1 MNKPIWPGSSSF
13 TIGSTPF
20 GFYDTDIQFQADA
33 DKVAKFCAQR
43 LGYPIM
49 EVELQDINFYTAFEM
64 AVTMYGNELYAY
76 KVRDNI
82 LSLEGLPTENITSL
96 NNALITPNLGNIIRL
111 SEQYGAEAGVGGNV
125 TWYSGS
131 VPMKPN
137 VQEYDLD
144 EWAIS
149 QSIDGP
155 IEIKQVYYQAPPAL
169 TRFYDPY
176 AGLGSGFGAAN
187 AINSFGF
194 GSFSPALN
202 FLMSP
207 VSYDMQVLQQ
217 LELSEQIR
225 LSNYSFELINN
236 KLKIFP
242 IPRGIYNLWIRYIK
256 VEDRLLNS
264 ITYPGSGSG
273 ITNVSNVPYTNPV
286 YTQMNSIGRSWV
298 FEYTLA
304 LCKEMLGYVR
314 GKYDTVPIPNSDV
327 KLNASDLI
335 SSAAAERTA
344 LIERLRLY
352 LDETSN
358 KSLLERRKD
367 ESDFKLQELSKVP
380 LTIFIG

>member
-64 AVTMYGNELYAY
+64 AVTMYGNEIYAY

-82 LSLEGLPTENITSL
+82 LSLEGLPTTNITSL

-131 VPMKPN
+131 VSMKPN
-137 VQEYDLD
+137 VQEYDLN

-149 QSIDGP
+149 QSIEGP
-155 IEIKQVYYQAPPAL
+155 IEIKQIYYQAPPAL

-236 KLKIFP
+236 RLKIFP

-273 ITNVSNVPYTNPV
+273 VTNVSNVPYTNPV

-358 KSLLERRKD
+358 KALLERRKD

>member
-13 TIGSTPF
+13 SIGDTPF
-20 GFYDTDIQFQADA
+20 GFYDLDLQFQLDA
-33 DKVAKFCAQR
+33 DRVAKFCAQR

-49 EVELQDINFYTAFEM
+49 EVELQNINFYTAFEM
-64 AVTMYGNELYAY
+64 AVTTYGNELYAY

-82 LSLEGLPTENITSL
+82 LTLEGTPTENITSL
-96 NNALITPNLGNIIRL
+96 NNALVTPNLANVIKI

-131 VPMKPN
+131 LSLQPG
-137 VQEYDLD
+137 VQEYDLN
-144 EWAIS
+144 EWAVS
-149 QSIDGP
+149 QSINSD
-155 IEIKQVYYQAPPAL
+155 IEIKQVFYQGPPPL

-176 AGLGSGFGAAN
+176 AGLGSGFGVAN

-207 VSYDMQVLQQ
+207 VNYDMQVLQQ
-217 LELSEQIR
+217 LEISEQIR

-236 KLKIFP
+236 RLKIFP
-242 IPRGIYNLWIRYIK
+242 IPQHIHNLWFRYIK
-256 VEDRLLNS
+256 TEDRLLNS

-273 ITNVSNVPYTNPV
+273 ITNVSNVPYTNPT
-286 YTQMNSIGRSWV
+286 YTQINSIGRSWV

-314 GKYDTVPIPNSDV
+314 GKYDNVPIPNSEV
-327 KLNASDLI
+327 RLNAADLI
-335 SSAAAERTA
+335 SAAANEKTA
-344 LIERLRLY
+344 LIERLRNY

-358 KSLLERRKD
+358 KALLERRKD
-367 ESDFKLQELSKVP
+367 ESDFRIQELNKVP
-380 LTIFIG
+380 LNIYIG

>member
-1 MNKPIWPGSSSF
+1 
-13 TIGSTPF
+13 
-20 GFYDTDIQFQADA
+20 
-33 DKVAKFCAQR
+33 
-43 LGYPIM
+43 
-49 EVELQDINFYTAFEM
+49 
-64 AVTMYGNELYAY
+64 
-76 KVRDNI
+76 
-82 LSLEGLPTENITSL
+82 
-96 NNALITPNLGNIIRL
+96 
-111 SEQYGAEAGVGGNV
+111 
-125 TWYSGS
+125 
-131 VPMKPN
+131 
-137 VQEYDLD
+137 
-144 EWAIS
+144 
-149 QSIDGP
+149 
-155 IEIKQVYYQAPPAL
+155 
-169 TRFYDPY
+169 
-176 AGLGSGFGAAN
+176 
-187 AINSFGF
+187 
-194 GSFSPALN
+194 
-202 FLMSP
+202 MSP

-273 ITNVSNVPYTNPV
+273 ITNVSNVPYTNPI

>member
-64 AVTMYGNELYAY
+64 AVTMYGNEIYAY

-82 LSLEGLPTENITSL
+82 LTLEGVPTENITSL
-96 NNALITPNLGNIIRL
+96 NNALITPNLANIIRL

-131 VPMKPN
+131 VPMQPN
-137 VQEYDLD
+137 VQEYDLN

-236 KLKIFP
+236 RLKIFP

-273 ITNVSNVPYTNPV
+273 ITNVSNVPYTNPI

>member
-20 GFYDTDIQFQADA
+20 GFYDTDVQFQADA
-33 DKVAKFCAQR
+33 DRVAKFCAQR

-64 AVTMYGNELYAY
+64 AVTMYGNEIYAY

-335 SSAAAERTA
+335 SSAASERTA
-344 LIERLRLY
+344 LIERLRAY

-358 KSLLERRKD
+358 KALLERRKD

>member
-64 AVTMYGNELYAY
+64 AVTMYGNEIYAY

-82 LSLEGLPTENITSL
+82 LTLEGVPTENITSL

-137 VQEYDLD
+137 VQEYDLN

-273 ITNVSNVPYTNPV
+273 ITNVSNVPYTNPI

>member
-273 ITNVSNVPYTNPV
+273 ITNVSNVPYTNPI

>member
-64 AVTMYGNELYAY
+64 AVTMYGNEIYAY

-82 LSLEGLPTENITSL
+82 LTLEGVPTENITSL

-273 ITNVSNVPYTNPV
+273 ITNVSNVPYTNPI